1 MDKRE
6 ANIDIVFRNGLKD
19 LEVLPPAGVW
29 ESIHPS
35 VQSKQ
40 NSLSLIRAAA
50 LIAVLLSLGFFAYRM
65 SLDMS
70 EVSENNFTAFNISAG
85 SPIYINTMDSEV
97 PAAEIISIGNN
108 VAHDISK
115 VLSDKAETELRM
127 PENNNNSVTALED
140 VVATS
145 DNPIKMY
152 EGLRIRKINNSTG
165 VTNVYADLKIPEYDI
180 QSSGKIKDRWSLGA
194 VASPTYIGM
203 MGPGDNESISQLK
216 SMEQQVSSYTGGIA
230 FTYKLSKRFS
240 IQSGVYYS
248 SLGQEV
254 EGINSFVGFQQYD
267 FTKGSRNFEVLT
279 SSGKVFTNNADV
291 FLLGEGP
298 DGRVITNF
306 TSDLFDPKKANL
318 QYINNSILQNFS
330 YLELPLIIRYKFVDR
345 TFDLNLIG
353 GISYNMLLGN
363 SVYANVDGGKFQ
375 IGKTEGLSPISI
387 SSSLGMG
394 MEYSFSQSFS
404 LNLEPTFRYY
414 LNPFNELA
422 GSNMHPYSFG
432 IFSGVT
438 YKF

>member
-6 ANIDIVFRNGLKD
+6 ANIDIVFKNGLKD

-29 ESIHPS
+29 ENIHPL
-35 VQSKQ
+35 VQNKH
-40 NSLSLIRAAA
+40 NPFYLTRAAA
-50 LIAVLLSLGFFAYRM
+50 LIAVLISLGFFAYRI
-65 SLDMS
+65 SLNIS
-70 EVSENNFTAFNISAG
+70 EELENNVTAFNITAG
-85 SPIYINTMDSEV
+85 SPIYFNSQEREL
-97 PAAEIISIGNN
+97 PAAEILNPGNKVTQGISE
-108 VAHDISK
+108 
-115 VLSDKAETELRM
+115 VLSDNAETERV
-127 PENNNNSVTALED
+127 PEINSNSVAALQD
-140 VVATS
+140 VMDTG
-145 DNPIKMY
+145 NKQIKMY
-152 EGLRIRKINNSTG
+152 EGLRIRKKNSSTG
-165 VTNVYADLKIPEYDI
+165 ETYVYEDLNIPEYNI
-180 QSSGKIKDRWSLGA
+180 QSPVKIENRWSLGA

-203 MGPGDNESISQLK
+203 MGPGENESTSQLK

-254 EGINSFVGFQQYD
+254 EGINSFVGFRQYD
-267 FTKGSRNFEVLT
+267 FTKGSRNFEVMT
-279 SSGKVFTNNADV
+279 SSGKVYTNNADV
-291 FLLGEGP
+291 FLLAEGP
-298 DGRVITNF
+298 EGRVITNF

-318 QYINNSILQNFS
+318 KYINNSILQNFS
-330 YLELPLIIRYKFVDR
+330 YLELPLILRYKFVDR
-345 TFDLNLIG
+345 AFDLNLIG

-363 SVYANVDGGKFQ
+363 SVYANVDGEKFQ

-394 MEYSFSQSFS
+394 MEYSFSKSFS
-404 LNLEPTFRYY
+404 VNLEPTFRYY

-432 IFSGVT
+432 IFSGVA